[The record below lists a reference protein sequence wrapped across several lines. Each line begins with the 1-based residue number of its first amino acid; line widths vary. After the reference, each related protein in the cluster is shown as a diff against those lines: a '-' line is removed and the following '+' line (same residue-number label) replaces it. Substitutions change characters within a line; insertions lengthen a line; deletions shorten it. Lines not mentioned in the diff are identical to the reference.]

1 MAFDKTSPV
10 MQRQTALNTCRR
22 SRIFESLT
30 TPFLRLL
37 SPIPSFHS
45 IIKNI
50 PTIRCAIFPEMPLCQ
65 RALYTQPLSLP
76 ACLLAYKLKSL
87 SMCMCHCARVAEAEK
102 IFIRCRCR
110 MFCPKKI
117 KENAKEGIEKSF
129 HFLPA
134 SNHELPPFVHSRP
147 TPSCF
152 VVVGGR

>member
-30 TPFLRLL
+30 TPFLRLP

-76 ACLLAYKLKSL
+76 ACLQTKKFIHVHVSL
-87 SMCMCHCARVAEAEK
+87 CLGGRGRENFHTMPLPHVLSQENKRERKRRNRK
-102 IFIRCRCR
+102 IF
-110 MFCPKKI
+110 
-117 KENAKEGIEKSF
+117 SF
-129 HFLPA
+129 LA
-134 SNHELPPFVHSRP
+134 CE
-147 TPSCF
+147 
-152 VVVGGR
+152 